1 MMRLESWLARRMLL
15 SRKKVGLISWS
26 GIISILGVAVGC
38 FALIISVAVL
48 NGFEREVRNK
58 VVGFESDLRLTLG
71 ETKLNMDT
79 LGSAFDQESDIAGYS
94 AFIERKAVAIAMDE
108 RSLVKVKAVE
118 EGSLQ
123 KIYKIDGVGEMEVIG
138 NKAPIYVGKGIA
150 DRLGLQ
156 SGDRLRLMNPLDNQI
171 YLGMPTVL
179 DGRVA
184 GVFETRILDF
194 DQTYVFVPLGVG
206 QVLFKSMDT
215 FDGIDFRLTSS
226 ARKDTMKA
234 LILSKAPAGA
244 VVSGWEDM
252 HQTLFQAMQM
262 EKLGSMVVLSLIV
275 IVACFNIASTLTML
289 VLEKIREV
297 GILKT
302 IGFSQVR
309 IGNIFRL
316 QGIFIGGFGLLLGG
330 GLGLLFVLGQE
341 RLGLIRL
348 PETIYFVQSLPVA
361 ISLTDVITIFLIGVI
376 VIALAVYFPSRE
388 ARRLLPKEA
397 IQYEK

>member
-58 VVGFESDLRLTLG
+58 VVGFESDLRLTLD
-71 ETKLNMDT
+71 ETKLNMDN

-138 NKAPIYVGKGIA
+138 NKAPVYVGKGIA

-206 QVLFKSMDT
+206 QALFKSMDT

-226 ARKDTMKA
+226 AKKDTMKA

-361 ISLTDVITIFLIGVI
+361 ISLTDVITIFLICVI

-388 ARRLLPKEA
+388 ARRLLPTEA

>member
-71 ETKLNMDT
+71 ETKLNMDNLSST
-79 LGSAFDQESDIAGYS
+79 FDRESDIAGYS

-138 NKAPIYVGKGIA
+138 NKARVYVGKGIA

-206 QVLFKSMDT
+206 QALFKSMDT

-226 ARKDTMKA
+226 AKKDTMKA

-341 RLGLIRL
+341 RLGLIQL

-361 ISLTDVITIFLIGVI
+361 ISLTDVITIFLICVI

-388 ARRLLPKEA
+388 ARRLLPTEA

>member
-71 ETKLNMDT
+71 ETKLNMDNLT
-79 LGSAFDQESDIAGYS
+79 STFDQESDIAGYS

-123 KIYKIDGVGEMEVIG
+123 TIYKIDGVGEMEVIG
-138 NKAPIYVGKGIA
+138 NKAPVYVGKGIA

-206 QVLFKSMDT
+206 QALFKSMDT

-361 ISLTDVITIFLIGVI
+361 ISLTDVITIFLICVI

-388 ARRLLPKEA
+388 ARRLLPTEA

>member
-1 MMRLESWLARRMLL
+1 MKLESWLARRMLL

-71 ETKLNMDT
+71 ETKLNMDN

-138 NKAPIYVGKGIA
+138 NKSPVYVGKGIA

-194 DQTYVFVPLGVG
+194 DQTYVFVPLDVG
-206 QVLFKSMDT
+206 QALFKSMDT

-376 VIALAVYFPSRE
+376 VIAFAVYFPSRK
-388 ARRLLPKEA
+388 ARRLLPTEA

>member
-71 ETKLNMDT
+71 ETKLNMDNLSST
-79 LGSAFDQESDIAGYS
+79 FDQESDIAGYS

-138 NKAPIYVGKGIA
+138 NKAPVYVGKGIA

-206 QVLFKSMDT
+206 QALFKSMDT

-244 VVSGWEDM
+244 VVSGWEEM

-361 ISLTDVITIFLIGVI
+361 ISLTDVITIFLICVI

-388 ARRLLPKEA
+388 ARRLLPTEA

>member
-26 GIISILGVAVGC
+26 GIISILGVAIGC

-71 ETKLNMDT
+71 ETKLNMDNLSST
-79 LGSAFDQESDIAGYS
+79 FDQESDIAGYS

-138 NKAPIYVGKGIA
+138 NKAPVYVGKGIA

-206 QVLFKSMDT
+206 QALFKSMDT

-226 ARKDTMKA
+226 AKKDTMKA

-361 ISLTDVITIFLIGVI
+361 ISLTDVITIFLICVI

-388 ARRLLPKEA
+388 ARRLLPTEA

>member
-71 ETKLNMDT
+71 ETKLNMDNLSST
-79 LGSAFDQESDIAGYS
+79 FDQESDIAGYS

-138 NKAPIYVGKGIA
+138 NKAPVYVGKGIA

-194 DQTYVFVPLGVG
+194 DQTYVFVPLDVG
-206 QVLFKSMDT
+206 QALFKSMDT

-226 ARKDTMKA
+226 AKKDTMKA

-361 ISLTDVITIFLIGVI
+361 ISLTDVITIFLICVI

-388 ARRLLPKEA
+388 ARRLLPTEA

>member
-71 ETKLNMDT
+71 ETKLNMDNLSST
-79 LGSAFDQESDIAGYS
+79 FDQESDIAGYS

-123 KIYKIDGVGEMEVIG
+123 TIYKIDGVGEMEVIG

-206 QVLFKSMDT
+206 QALFKSMDT

-226 ARKDTMKA
+226 AKKDTMKA

-361 ISLTDVITIFLIGVI
+361 ISLTDVITIFLICVI

-388 ARRLLPKEA
+388 ARRLLPTEA

>member
-58 VVGFESDLRLTLG
+58 VMGFESDLRLTLG
-71 ETKLNMDT
+71 EIKLNMDN
-79 LGSAFDQESDIAGYS
+79 LSSAFDQESDIAGYS

-108 RSLVKVKAVE
+108 RLLVKVKAVE

-138 NKAPIYVGKGIA
+138 NKAPVYVGKGIA

-206 QVLFKSMDT
+206 QALFKSMDT

-226 ARKDTMKA
+226 AKKDTMKA

-388 ARRLLPKEA
+388 ARRLLPTEA

>member
-71 ETKLNMDT
+71 ETKLNMDN

-138 NKAPIYVGKGIA
+138 NKAPVYVGKGIA

-206 QVLFKSMDT
+206 QALFKSMDT

-226 ARKDTMKA
+226 AKKDTMKA

-348 PETIYFVQSLPVA
+348 PETIYFIQSLPVA
-361 ISLTDVITIFLIGVI
+361 ISLTDVITIFLICVI

-388 ARRLLPKEA
+388 ARRLLPTEA

>member
-71 ETKLNMDT
+71 ETKLNMDN

-138 NKAPIYVGKGIA
+138 NKAPVYVGKGIA

-206 QVLFKSMDT
+206 QALFKSMDT

-361 ISLTDVITIFLIGVI
+361 ISLTDVITIFLICVI

-388 ARRLLPKEA
+388 ARRLLPTEA

>member
-26 GIISILGVAVGC
+26 GIISILGVAAGC

-71 ETKLNMDT
+71 ETKLNMDN

-138 NKAPIYVGKGIA
+138 NKVPVYVGKGIA

-171 YLGMPTVL
+171 YLGMPTIL
-179 DGRVA
+179 DGLVA

-206 QVLFKSMDT
+206 QILFKSMDT

-361 ISLTDVITIFLIGVI
+361 ISLTDVITIFLICVI

-388 ARRLLPKEA
+388 ARRLLPTEA

>member
-15 SRKKVGLISWS
+15 SRKKVGLITWS

-71 ETKLNMDT
+71 ETKLNMDNLSST
-79 LGSAFDQESDIAGYS
+79 FDQESDIAGYS

-138 NKAPIYVGKGIA
+138 NKAPVYVGKGIA

-206 QVLFKSMDT
+206 QALFKSMDT

-226 ARKDTMKA
+226 ANKDTMKA

-361 ISLTDVITIFLIGVI
+361 ISLTDVITIFLICVI

-388 ARRLLPKEA
+388 ARRLLPTEA

>member
-71 ETKLNMDT
+71 ETKLNMDNLSST
-79 LGSAFDQESDIAGYS
+79 FDQESDIAGYS

-138 NKAPIYVGKGIA
+138 NKAPVYVGKGIA

-206 QVLFKSMDT
+206 QALFKSMGT

-226 ARKDTMKA
+226 AKKDTMKA

-361 ISLTDVITIFLIGVI
+361 ISLTDVITIFLICVI

-388 ARRLLPKEA
+388 ARRLLPTEA

>member
-71 ETKLNMDT
+71 ETKLNMDN

-206 QVLFKSMDT
+206 QALFKSMDT

-361 ISLTDVITIFLIGVI
+361 ISLTDVITIFLICVI

-388 ARRLLPKEA
+388 ARRLLPTEA

>member
-71 ETKLNMDT
+71 ETKLNMDNLSST
-79 LGSAFDQESDIAGYS
+79 FDQESDIAGYS

-138 NKAPIYVGKGIA
+138 NKAPVYVGKGIA

-206 QVLFKSMDT
+206 QALFKSMDT

-341 RLGLIRL
+341 RLGLIQL

-361 ISLTDVITIFLIGVI
+361 ISLTDVITIFLICVI

-388 ARRLLPKEA
+388 ARRLLPTEA

>member
-1 MMRLESWLARRMLL
+1 MRLESWLARRMLL

-38 FALIISVAVL
+38 FALIISVAIL

-71 ETKLNMDT
+71 QTKLNMDN

-138 NKAPIYVGKGIA
+138 NKAPVYVGKGIA

-206 QVLFKSMDT
+206 QALFKSMDT

-330 GLGLLFVLGQE
+330 GLGLLFVLGQG

-361 ISLTDVITIFLIGVI
+361 ISLTDVITIFLIAVI
-376 VIALAVYFPSRE
+376 IIALAVYFPSRE
-388 ARRLLPKEA
+388 ARRLLPTEA

>member
-1 MMRLESWLARRMLL
+1 MKLESWLARRMLL

-71 ETKLNMDT
+71 ETKLNMDN

-138 NKAPIYVGKGIA
+138 NKAPVYVGKGIA

-194 DQTYVFVPLGVG
+194 DQTYVFVPLDVG
-206 QVLFKSMDT
+206 QALFKSMDT

-361 ISLTDVITIFLIGVI
+361 ISLTDVITIFLICVI

-388 ARRLLPKEA
+388 ARRLLPTEA

>member
-71 ETKLNMDT
+71 ETKLNMDNLSST
-79 LGSAFDQESDIAGYS
+79 FDQESDIAGYS

-138 NKAPIYVGKGIA
+138 NKAPVYVGKGIA

-206 QVLFKSMDT
+206 QALFKSMDT

-226 ARKDTMKA
+226 AKKDTMKA

-302 IGFSQVR
+302 IGFSQVK

-341 RLGLIRL
+341 RLGLIQL

-361 ISLTDVITIFLIGVI
+361 ISLTDVITIFLICVI

-388 ARRLLPKEA
+388 ARRLLPTEA

>member
-71 ETKLNMDT
+71 ETKLNMDN

-138 NKAPIYVGKGIA
+138 NKAPVYVGKGIA

-194 DQTYVFVPLGVG
+194 DQTYVFVPLRVG
-206 QVLFKSMDT
+206 QALFKSTDT

-388 ARRLLPKEA
+388 ARRLLPTEA

>member
-1 MMRLESWLARRMLL
+1 MRLESWLARRMLL

-71 ETKLNMDT
+71 ETKLNMDNR
-79 LGSAFDQESDIAGYS
+79 GSAFDQESDIAGYS
-94 AFIERKAVAIAMDE
+94 AFIERKAVDIAMDE

-138 NKAPIYVGKGIA
+138 NKAPVYVGKGIA

-184 GVFETRILDF
+184 GIFETRILNF

-206 QVLFKSMDT
+206 QALFKSMDT

-244 VVSGWEDM
+244 VVSGWEEM

-289 VLEKIREV
+289 VLEKIREI

-361 ISLTDVITIFLIGVI
+361 ISLTDVITIFLICVI

-388 ARRLLPKEA
+388 ARRLLPTEA

>member
-71 ETKLNMDT
+71 ETKLNMDNLSST
-79 LGSAFDQESDIAGYS
+79 FDQESDIAGYS

-118 EGSLQ
+118 EGSLR

-138 NKAPIYVGKGIA
+138 NKAPVYVGKGIA

-206 QVLFKSMDT
+206 QALFKSMDT

-361 ISLTDVITIFLIGVI
+361 ISLTDVITIFLICVI

-388 ARRLLPKEA
+388 ARRLLPTEA

>member
-71 ETKLNMDT
+71 ETKLNMDNLST
-79 LGSAFDQESDIAGYS
+79 AFDQENDIAGYS

-138 NKAPIYVGKGIA
+138 NKAPVYVGKGIA

-194 DQTYVFVPLGVG
+194 DQTYVFVPLEVG
-206 QVLFKSMDT
+206 QALFKSMDT

-226 ARKDTMKA
+226 ARKDRMKA

-388 ARRLLPKEA
+388 VH
-397 IQYEK
+397 Q

>member
-71 ETKLNMDT
+71 ETKLNMDNLSST
-79 LGSAFDQESDIAGYS
+79 FDQESDIAGYS

-138 NKAPIYVGKGIA
+138 NKAPVYVGKGIA

-206 QVLFKSMDT
+206 QALFKSMDT

-316 QGIFIGGFGLLLGG
+316 QGLFIGGFGLLLGG

-361 ISLTDVITIFLIGVI
+361 ISLTDVITIFLICVI

-388 ARRLLPKEA
+388 ARRLLPREA

>member
-1 MMRLESWLARRMLL
+1 MMKLESWLARRLLL

-58 VVGFESDLRLTLG
+58 VVGFETDLRLTSG
-71 ETKLNMDT
+71 EAKLDMDNLRKT
-79 LGSAFDQESDIAGYS
+79 FDQESDIAGYS
-94 AFIERKAVAIAMDE
+94 FFIERKAVAISMNE

-118 EGSLQ
+118 AGSLQ
-123 KIYKIDGVGEMEVIG
+123 KIYKIDGVGEMEITG
-138 NKAPIYVGKGIA
+138 NKQPVYVGKGIA

-156 SGDRLRLMNPLDNQI
+156 SGDRLRLMNPQDNQL

-179 DGRVA
+179 DARVA

-194 DQTYVFVPLGVG
+194 DQTYVFVPIRAG
-206 QVLFKSMDT
+206 QALFKSIHT
-215 FDGIDFRLTSS
+215 FDGIDFRLVSS
-226 ARKDTMKA
+226 ARKDDMKA

-289 VLEKIREV
+289 ILEKIREI

-302 IGFSQVR
+302 IGFSQAR

-341 RLGLIRL
+341 RFGLIRL
-348 PETIYFVQSLPVA
+348 PETIYFVQSLPMT
-361 ISLTDVITIFLIGVI
+361 ISFIDVVTIFLIGVF
-376 VIALAVYFPSRE
+376 VIAIAVYFPSRE
-388 ARRLLPKEA
+388 ARRLLPTEA

>member
-71 ETKLNMDT
+71 ETKLNMDNLSST
-79 LGSAFDQESDIAGYS
+79 FDQESDIAGYS

-138 NKAPIYVGKGIA
+138 NKAPVYVGKGIA

-194 DQTYVFVPLGVG
+194 DQTYVFVPLDVG
-206 QVLFKSMDT
+206 QALFKSMDT

-361 ISLTDVITIFLIGVI
+361 ISLTDVITIFLICVI

-388 ARRLLPKEA
+388 ARRLLPTEA

>member
-71 ETKLNMDT
+71 ETKLNMDNLSST
-79 LGSAFDQESDIAGYS
+79 FDQESDIAGYS

-138 NKAPIYVGKGIA
+138 NKAPVYVGKGIA

-206 QVLFKSMDT
+206 QALFKSMDT

-226 ARKDTMKA
+226 AKKDTMKA

-316 QGIFIGGFGLLLGG
+316 QGLFIGGFGLLLGG

-361 ISLTDVITIFLIGVI
+361 ISLTDVITIFLICVI
-376 VIALAVYFPSRE
+376 AIALAVYFPSRE
-388 ARRLLPKEA
+388 ARRLLPTEA

>member
-38 FALIISVAVL
+38 FALIISVAIL

-138 NKAPIYVGKGIA
+138 NKAPVYVGKGIA

-206 QVLFKSMDT
+206 QALFKSMDT

-302 IGFSQVR
+302 IGFSQVK
-309 IGNIFRL
+309 IGKIFRL

-361 ISLTDVITIFLIGVI
+361 ISLTDVITIFLICVI

-388 ARRLLPKEA
+388 ARRLLPTEA